1 MMRAVWVGFG
11 GALGSVARYGVLELF
26 GGMGDGLLP
35 WGTLTAN
42 LAGSLILGLVIGRL
56 ERRESMDAF
65 RLFLTVGVLG
75 GFTTFSFF
83 SYENLELL
91 REDRFVALLV
101 NAGGQVALGLAAA
114 AAGYRYTHGR

>member
-1 MMRAVWVGFG
+1 MRAVWVGFG

-83 SYENLELL
+83 SYENLDLL
-91 REDRFVALLV
+91 REDRFVALMV